1 MDTFTT
7 GGNHVIPKKQ
17 KIHIP
22 PLELIQLP
30 DILVIPPSSK
40 LYLLKDVFPLPI
52 LEQGTVE
59 PLAVDNILIAPLI
72 KGTDILLRG
81 TIQIF
86 AEVNLI
92 SPVF

>member
-1 MDTFTT
+1 M
-7 GGNHVIPKKQ
+7 
-17 KIHIP
+17 
-22 PLELIQLP
+22 LP
-30 DILVIPPSSK
+30 
-40 LYLLKDVFPLPI
+40 KDVFPLPI

-59 PLAVDNILIAPLI
+59 LLAVDNILIAPLI

-86 AEVNLI
+86 AEVHLI